1 MSGLDKRPR
10 IKWEC
15 LKDEEKKRE
24 YKRRTNELI
33 QEERKEDMNVEWTKL
48 TKVMMQ
54 AAEEV
59 CGVIENGVANPWTFG
74 SEEEIRRKEMI
85 EEMIKK
91 MIKKIEE
98 GRRKIIIKKI
108 KKIEDKRGY
117 KIEKIYKL
125 APL

>member
-74 SEEEIRRKEMI
+74 SEEEISEWKERESDTESRAN
-85 EEMIKK
+85 EENEKS
-91 MIKKIEE
+91 
-98 GRRKIIIKKI
+98 GRRNK
-108 KKIEDKRGY
+108 ERAR
-117 KIEKIYKL
+117 ESERRS
-125 APL
+125 